1 MDRLIR
7 RFDCVA
13 DGDLMLCEHR
23 GVAYQRDMTKGRKV
37 YDATYLA
44 NYDAYARG
52 PIAEALNDGR
62 VAMLLRHASGASVL
76 DIGAATGAFVRRA
89 REAGFRTQGF
99 DVIPEAVERL
109 KAAGCYGERVE
120 EFDAVTCWDSLEH
133 MEDPGACVS
142 RVKKGGIVLAAFPV
156 FHDVKR
162 IRESKHYKP
171 GEHLY
176 YWSDVGFVSCMELY
190 GFRVLERSTHET
202 DAGRE
207 SIAAFAFCRDLPD
220 YQDHVEAYKEMH
232 ETRHYGDSATE
243 LHLDMVAELVR
254 KLQPKSILDY
264 GCGRS
269 DLVAHFWL
277 DGGRRIE
284 RYDPGIRK
292 FRRLSSHGFDLVLC
306 CDVMEHIPMAGVDKV
321 LAEVRSKSGRALF
334 TISTKL
340 ARAKLPDGRNAH
352 VTILTHHEWLR
363 WIKSYFGSL
372 RVLQESTAEQLIVL
386 AGVAECDK
394 IAA

>member
-1 MDRLIR
+1 
-7 RFDCVA
+7 V
-13 DGDLMLCEHR
+13 H
-23 GVAYQRDMTKGRKV
+23 
-37 YDATYLA
+37 
-44 NYDAYARG
+44 
-52 PIAEALNDGR
+52 
-62 VAMLLRHASGASVL
+62 
-76 DIGAATGAFVRRA
+76 RA
-89 REAGFRTQGF
+89 REAGFRAHGF
-99 DVIPEAVERL
+99 DIIPEAVGRL
-109 KAAGCYGERVE
+109 KVEGLYGERIE
-120 EFDAVTCWDSLEH
+120 DFDAVTFWDSLEH
-133 MEDPGACVS
+133 MEDPGAAVS
-142 RVKKGGIVLAAFPV
+142 RVKKGGIVLVAIPV
-156 FHDVKR
+156 FPDLRR
-162 IRESKHYKP
+162 IRESKHHKP

-176 YWSDVGFVSCMELY
+176 YWSDVGFVSWMELY
-190 GFRVLERSTHET
+190 GFRVTERSTHET

-220 YQDHVEAYKEMH
+220 YQDHIEAYKVLH
-232 ETRHYGDSATE
+232 ESRHYGDSATE
-243 LHLDMVAELVR
+243 LHLPMVAEIVHSM
-254 KLQPKSILDY
+254 KPQSILDY

-284 RYDPGIRK
+284 RYDPGIRQ
-292 FRRLSSHGFDLVLC
+292 FRRLSSHSFDLVLC
-306 CDVMEHIPMAGVDKV
+306 CDVMEHIPMAGVDRV

-386 AGVAECDK
+386 AGVAECEQ